1 MPVMLRKRLKIG
13 AFAGLFAL
21 LGAFALGSIGPAA
34 ADQMPKFD
42 VGANCR
48 AAAARARNSDYVA
61 VCLQEERDARTK
73 IEQSWSQYKRPD
85 KEHCVQ
91 LSRLGGQPTFTE
103 LLTCLELA
111 RDVRVLHSESPPE
124 MAAPASNRRGRGVTA
139 PTSAH

>member
-1 MPVMLRKRLKIG
+1 ME
-13 AFAGLFAL
+13 
-21 LGAFALGSIGPAA
+21 PAA
-34 ADQMPKFD
+34 ADEIPKFD

-61 VCLQEERDARTK
+61 VCLQEERDARAK
-73 IEQSWSQYKRPD
+73 IEQSWSQFKPPD
-85 KEHCVQ
+85 KQHCVQ

-124 MAAPASNRRGRGVTA
+124 MPTSNQRGRGA
-139 PTSAH
+139 PSPASGH

>member
-1 MPVMLRKRLKIG
+1 MSRTCVQTG

-21 LGAFALGSIGPAA
+21 LCAVFPGSIEPAM

-42 VGANCR
+42 VEANCR
-48 AAAARARNSDYVA
+48 AAAARARNSEYVA
-61 VCLQEERDARTK
+61 VCMQEERDARSK
-73 IEQSWSQYKRPD
+73 IEQSWSQFKPPD

-124 MAAPASNRRGRGVTA
+124 MTTPASNRRGRGA
-139 PTSAH
+139 PAPASVH